1 MGENS
6 SIPNI
11 NGVRRDVIEAFKQI
25 KMPVL
30 RWPGGCFA
38 DEYHWKDGI
47 GEKVPAKNDKHQLG
61 RRYRGQFLRHSRI
74 FNMCEEIGCEPYL
87 AGNLGSGTI
96 SELAEWIEYITFD
109 GVSPMADLRRK
120 NGREKPWKL
129 KYLGIGNENWGCG
142 GSMRPE
148 YYVDEYRRYQSF
160 CKDFRA
166 ISCSRS
172 PAAPTPTTTAG
183 QRLL

>member
-1 MGENS
+1 MRT
-6 SIPNI
+6 NI
-11 NGVRRDVIEAFKQI
+11 TGRTASAK
-25 KMPVL
+25 
-30 RWPGGCFA
+30 
-38 DEYHWKDGI
+38 
-47 GEKVPAKNDKHQLG
+47 KVPAKNDKHQLG